1 MAHQG
6 KNPMKQNPVL
16 CVWQKDSEG
25 KNKKECGLKV

>member
-16 CVWQKDSEG
+16 WQKDSEG